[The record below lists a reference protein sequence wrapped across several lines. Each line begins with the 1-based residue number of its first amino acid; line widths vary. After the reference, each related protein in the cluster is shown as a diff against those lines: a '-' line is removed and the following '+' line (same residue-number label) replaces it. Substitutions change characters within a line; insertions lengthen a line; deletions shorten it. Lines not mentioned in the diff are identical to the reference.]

1 MIRARSGY
9 PPSVTTT
16 LRADPVAL
24 TTAFRDAR
32 CLPRLRAWLRE
43 HVGEAERCGDAE
55 LVCTE
60 LVTNAVEHARGPRS
74 VELAVSEDRVRVA
87 VTDGSPERDP
97 VPGRSRF
104 EGEHRGRGLTL
115 VAALSEW
122 TVRCARR
129 SKTVEATVL
138 TPG

>member
-1 MIRARSGY
+1 MIRARVGY
-9 PPSVTTT
+9 PWPVTTT
-16 LRADPVAL
+16 LRADPLAL
-24 TTAFRDAR
+24 STAIRDAR

-43 HVGEAERCGDAE
+43 HVGDPDRCGDAE

-74 VELAVSEDRVRVA
+74 VELAVSDGRVRVR

-97 VPGRSRF
+97 APGRSRF
-104 EGEHRGRGLTL
+104 DGEFRGRGLTL

-122 TVRCARR
+122 TVRRARR
-129 SKTVEATVL
+129 SKTVEATL
-138 TPG
+138 S